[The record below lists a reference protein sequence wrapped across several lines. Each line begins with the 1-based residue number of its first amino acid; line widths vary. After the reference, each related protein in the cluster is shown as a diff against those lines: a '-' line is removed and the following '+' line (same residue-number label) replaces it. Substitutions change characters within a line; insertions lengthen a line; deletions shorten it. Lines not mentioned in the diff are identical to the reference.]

1 MAIVRMP
8 VGSFMDG
15 ARAALKRG
23 DGYIMGATGQKF
35 YDKIYFFHESC
46 TECKELLSDDNDFLV
61 TTSTHMIHK
70 RRNKYA

>member
-1 MAIVRMP
+1 MLRGFP
-8 VGSFMDG
+8 DG
-15 ARAALKRG
+15 MFDALIT
-23 DGYIMGATGQKF
+23 DPPYAMGATLSAN